1 MKTLQLLLG
10 ICFFTSGVGFSQTS
24 AEIAEWQALHSAVFF
39 IEESDA
45 TEELIEKLTLS
56 GKQVV
61 IYSEEI
67 KFSDLT
73 DVHSTE
79 LKGGFYQIDGY
90 LVNSSDA
97 DFVKNWMG
105 THQEIKLFT
114 KSAADLLSEEEIN
127 AYSSIEALFLLGE
140 IITLTDL
147 KNYDYAH

>member
-10 ICFFTSGVGFSQTS
+10 ICFFSSGVGFSQTS
-24 AEIAEWQALHSAVFF
+24 SEIAEWQALRSAVFF

-45 TEELIEKLTLS
+45 SEELIEKLTLS

-61 IYSEEI
+61 IYSQEI
-67 KFSDLT
+67 KFSDLA
-73 DVHSTE
+73 DIHSPD

-90 LVNSSDA
+90 LVNRSEA

-114 KSAADLLSEEEIN
+114 KTAAELLSEEEIN
-127 AYSSIEALFLLGE
+127 AYRSIEALFLLGE
-140 IITLTDL
+140 TITITDL